1 MKTKTITNNSEIM
14 KTMLNI
20 FLVTILT
27 ISVGTLLAAPSN
39 GDSKSSENEMVTKT
53 LEKAVRALDHVMEDP
68 VNGIPESLIN
78 KSEGIV
84 IFPAACKV
92 VAGPYNPSGG
102 RGIAMIHNEDGSW
115 SNPFFVTLREG
126 SQGFQIGAQTSD
138 NVLLF
143 KDRNDIIDI
152 DKAEITLGGDVGVAE
167 GPVYNGSFL
176 SNDISFET
184 EIYSYQRSKELF
196 TGVSL
201 KGGIL
206 SYYEK
211 FSDSLYGIDNIN
223 MDEIF
228 YEIETPYNDKV
239 NDLIVALKMYGGLD
253 SDNFQEIEAS
263 SNLEVNPS
271 L

>member
-1 MKTKTITNNSEIM
+1 MKP
-14 KTMLNI
+14 MLNL
-20 FLVTILT
+20 FLVSILT

-39 GDSKSSENEMVTKT
+39 GDSKSSENEMATKT

-92 VAGPYNPSGG
+92 VAGPYNPPGG

-126 SQGFQIGAQTSD
+126 NLGFQMGAQASD
-138 NVLLF
+138 IVLLF

-152 DKAEITLGGDVGVAE
+152 DKAEITLGGDVGVAA
-167 GPVYNGSFL
+167 GPVNNGSSL
-176 SNDISFET
+176 STDITFET
-184 EIYSYQRSKELF
+184 EIYSYHWSKGLF
-196 TGVSL
+196 SGVSL

-211 FSDSLYGIDNIN
+211 LSDSLYGIDDIN

-239 NDLIVALKMYGGLD
+239 NELIVALNMYG
-253 SDNFQEIEAS
+253 E
-263 SNLEVNPS
+263 
-271 L
+271 